1 MRQHA
6 YIERDREALLQEVR
20 TIELFLQ
27 SLAHVDL
34 NKEFAKYPTLIQ
46 ELEKSTE
53 DILALEKNTL
63 EELKKEKE
71 AAEGKQ
77 GKAFEIISKAMDA
90 YLRPSVELREKFPE
104 WMNETSN
111 LKADKEYLKDFV
123 DLYKKIKDEKVAE
136 FEKRFKNELN
146 NSVIKDL
153 SSFQNKLYEQESNI
167 KDSIDNINRSLKKIR
182 FNINPDTY
190 IQVQGNFTRTP
201 EVLDF
206 RKRLKEWV
214 PDTRKLAASDINYLE
229 DHFTQVISPF
239 IEELQKNDPWRKRVT
254 DVRNWMEFKATE
266 HFMED
271 NTITNVYESSGSLSG
286 GQAAQLTYT
295 ILGSAIAHQFGI
307 NQSGSTAR
315 SFRFIAVDEAF
326 SKLDPE
332 KSKYLME
339 LCKQLQ
345 LQLMVVTPLDKIH
358 VVEDY
363 VSVIHYVENKNK
375 RNSDVIDM
383 SIMEFKDRKKA
394 KA

>member
-1 MRQHA
+1 
-6 YIERDREALLQEVR
+6 
-20 TIELFLQ
+20 
-27 SLAHVDL
+27 
-34 NKEFAKYPTLIQ
+34 
-46 ELEKSTE
+46 
-53 DILALEKNTL
+53 
-63 EELKKEKE
+63 
-71 AAEGKQ
+71 
-77 GKAFEIISKAMDA
+77 MDNF
-90 YLRPSVELREKFPE
+90 LRPSTELREKFPE
-104 WMNETSN
+104 WLNETSN
-111 LKADKEYLKDFV
+111 LKAHPDYLKDFV
-123 DLYKKIKDEKVAE
+123 DLYKKIKEEKVAE

-182 FNINPDTY
+182 FNVNPDTY
-190 IQVQGNFTRTP
+190 IQLQSNFTRIP

-206 RKRLKEWV
+206 RRRLKEWV
-214 PDTRKLAASDINYLE
+214 PDTKRMGAGDIAYLE
-229 DHFTQVISPF
+229 EHFTQVISPF
-239 IEELQKNDPWRKRVT
+239 IEELQKNDLWRKRVT

-266 HFMED
+266 HFFED

-326 SKLDPE
+326 SKLDLE

-358 VVEDY
+358 VVENY

-383 SIMEFKDRKKA
+383 GIMEFKERKKV